1 MGPGDWSRCYSAT
14 VQASAELVR
23 CGLGQRSKITAHVLW
38 WKHASQ
44 AVPASSRPWPL
55 DQRVQ
60 PLDKAQ
66 QHTEAGGSTSS
77 ISVKDQW

>member
-1 MGPGDWSRCYSAT
+1 MVHSPIDSYIFCPSVSDGSSSFA
-14 VQASAELVR
+14 
-23 CGLGQRSKITAHVLW
+23 K
-38 WKHASQ
+38 

-66 QHTEAGGSTSS
+66 QHTEVPLPAAQMMACFLLY
-77 ISVKDQW
+77 VV